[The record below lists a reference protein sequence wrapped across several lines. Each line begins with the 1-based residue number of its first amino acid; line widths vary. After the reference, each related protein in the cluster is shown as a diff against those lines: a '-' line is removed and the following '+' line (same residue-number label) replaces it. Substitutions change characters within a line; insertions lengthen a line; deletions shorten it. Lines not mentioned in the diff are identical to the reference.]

1 MITNARP
8 IIDLFHYSIVTA
20 VWILFSSILPFV
32 RPIMKN
38 SKRKLIELDK
48 TKLVLYI
55 YKTKLSIFVF
65 NNYHFWCTP
74 SKNLINVSLISVR
87 FIPIWRISR
96 STKKKKKKKKEG
108 KRDPNSKVRKN
119 NKRRRCRLNFRRK
132 KSGTIFQLGCT
143 SVGTKFFSPANRNS
157 R

>member
-1 MITNARP
+1 
-8 IIDLFHYSIVTA
+8 
-20 VWILFSSILPFV
+20 
-32 RPIMKN
+32 MKN

-48 TKLVLYI
+48 TKLVTYI
-55 YKTKLSIFVF
+55 KRNYPFSYSIITISDVPHRKTSSTYPLFAASI
-65 NNYHFWCTP
+65 
-74 SKNLINVSLISVR
+74 R

-96 STKKKKKKKKEG
+96 STKKKKKKRKEKKEG